1 MQIQINTDD
10 NVEGREALEARVEA
24 AVESALGRFGDR
36 ITRVEVH
43 LSDEN
48 AGKSGSDDMRCLM
61 EARPASRQPV
71 AVTHQAATLEEA
83 YQGAARKLRARL
95 ETAFGRVDDAKGA
108 PSIRHTPLA

>member
-1 MQIQINTDD
+1 MRIKINTDD

-24 AVESALGRFGDR
+24 AVASALDRFGDR
-36 ITRVEVH
+36 ITRIEVH

-48 AGKSGSDDMRCLM
+48 AGKSGGGDMRCSM

-83 YQGAARKLRARL
+83 FQGADRKLRARL

-108 PSIRHTPLA
+108 PSIRDNPLR